1 MAAVRRAFVDV
12 EHGQAHLRR
21 AGAEAA
27 GRRPLVMLHA
37 SPGSSKQLERLIEG
51 FGETRLVVA
60 PDMPGNGD
68 STPLPETVPTIADL
82 AEATVAVIDR
92 LGLGRVDLYGSHTG
106 ASLAMEIAIAR
117 PERVGRLILDGMG
130 LYSEAEQA
138 DILAHY
144 APEVAP
150 DLNGSY
156 LMWAWHFCRDQ
167 YLFWPWFRR
176 DTEHARDR
184 GLPEPPVLHD
194 RLVEVLKALG
204 TYHRTYRAAFRHPKR
219 ERLPLLTVPTLAVA
233 ARDDML
239 FVYLEELARL
249 VPGGRSLALPGWE
262 GAADREESLR
272 RLTEFL
278 DES

>member
-1 MAAVRRAFVDV
+1 MAEVRRAFVDV

-21 AGAEAA
+21 AGAERD

-37 SPGSSKQLERLIEG
+37 SPGSSKQLERLIAG
-51 FGETRLVVA
+51 FGETRLAVA

-68 STPLPETVPTIADL
+68 STPLPETVPTIFDL
-82 AEATVAVIDR
+82 AAATVSAIDR
-92 LGLGRVDLYGSHTG
+92 LGLERFDLYGSHTG

-117 PERVGRLILDGMG
+117 PARVGRLILDGMG

-138 DILAHY
+138 DILANY

-176 DTEHARDR
+176 DAGHAREN
-184 GLPEPPVLHD
+184 GLPEPRVLHE

-219 ERLPLLTVPTLAVA
+219 ERLPLITVPTLAVA
-233 ARDDML
+233 GRDDML

-249 VPGGRSLALPGWE
+249 VPGGRSLALPGYE
-262 GAADREESLR
+262 REEDRVESLR
-272 RLTEFL
+272 QLVAFL
-278 DES
+278 DEA